1 MPLESFASAIR
12 PRRKKRTLWNG
23 FWSKEQYKKTHY
35 PRVTVEKDNSV
46 FLRIFPKSWMEGR
59 EEFIKQL
66 DWPIG
71 YDTLF
76 ARGEGRSANRNGS
89 GGEMEREDRTGAGY
103 AMNFNASFMGLD
115 YGFD

>member
-1 MPLESFASAIR
+1 MVFGQ
-12 PRRKKRTLWNG
+12 KNNTKR
-23 FWSKEQYKKTHY
+23 HII
-35 PRVTVEKDNSV
+35 RVTVETDNSV
-46 FLRIFPKSWMEGR
+46 FLRKPISKILDGGSR
-59 EEFIKQL
+59 EFIKQL

-89 GGEMEREDRTGAGY
+89 GGEMERENRTGAGY